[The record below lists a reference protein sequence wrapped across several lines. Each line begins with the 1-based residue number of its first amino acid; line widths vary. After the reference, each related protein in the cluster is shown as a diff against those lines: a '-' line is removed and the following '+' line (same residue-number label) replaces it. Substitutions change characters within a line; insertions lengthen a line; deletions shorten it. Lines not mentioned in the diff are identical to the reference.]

1 MINKLEITNLSY
13 RYPDEDHSALQDVSL
28 DVINDNIVAILGN
41 NGSGKTT
48 LLLLILKKILPQKGM
63 IQYRSDNGN
72 GEKKIHVGYLPQI
85 EKIPYG
91 FTVIEYVMMGR
102 YPYIGWLNM
111 PDENDQEISYR
122 VIRDLH
128 IEKLSKKRLG
138 DLSGG
143 ELQKVRIARLLT
155 QEPDVL
161 LMDEPAN
168 HLDLKNRRELLD
180 IIATLKD
187 EKKIIFFTTHDPND
201 AIGVANQVLLMKE
214 GKVVAFGQTN
224 TVIQQDNLQ
233 KTFDIPIKLQ
243 QFNKKMMVIPG
254 ER

>member
-72 GEKKIHVGYLPQI
+72 GEQKIHVGYLPQI